1 MEENIGWIRLMSKH
15 PIHKAKQSF
24 TKPVEVQALPIWK
37 SAVLILTIWS
47 QSRKKEEEQEK
58 KKLLVHVRSV
68 KSMAMNC
75 GSNNVEQQ
83 KEQFLLNIA
92 GFKTAPASQAECT
105 EVDTFNSVQWER
117 KQRHKSELTYYTK
130 F

>member
-1 MEENIGWIRLMSKH
+1 MKSK
-15 PIHKAKQSF
+15 
-24 TKPVEVQALPIWK
+24 
-37 SAVLILTIWS
+37 
-47 QSRKKEEEQEK
+47 QEKRRTRK

-92 GFKTAPASQAECT
+92 GLKTAPASQAECT